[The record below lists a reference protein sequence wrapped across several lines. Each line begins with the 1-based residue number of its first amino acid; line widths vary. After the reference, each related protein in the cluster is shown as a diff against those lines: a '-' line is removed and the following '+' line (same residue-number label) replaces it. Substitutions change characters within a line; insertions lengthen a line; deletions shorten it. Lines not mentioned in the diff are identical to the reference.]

1 MSGAQGE
8 SLKRRLVEAI
18 ALELEAQLAQLTA
31 KIDGAREAA
40 KGEVKSS
47 AGDKY
52 ETGRA
57 MMHLEEEMF
66 TRQRASIFE
75 QRAALAELPLE
86 AQEEVTLG
94 ALVESSR
101 GALFFS
107 VGIGSVEIDGVGYLC
122 LSPEAPLAEALWG
135 AEAGDEV
142 DFRGAQIQVEAIS

>member
-1 MSGAQGE
+1 MSEAKIE
-8 SLKRRLVEAI
+8 TLKRRLVKAI
-18 ALELEAQLAQLTA
+18 ALQLEAQLAQLTA
-31 KIDGAREAA
+31 KIDSAREAA

-101 GALFFS
+101 GPLFFS
-107 VGIGSVEIDGVGYLC
+107 VGIDSVEIDGVGYLC

-142 DFRGAQIQVEAIS
+142 DFRGVQIQVDGIS